1 MSDILRSVVVV
12 VAALLLVP
20 LVMMVVFMPLGI
32 AAALAWHGGTFHAA
46 GAVLMWLILVV
57 ALVAVGY
64 GLYGWL
70 SEERSSDDAVEEL
83 RKAYA
88 RGDLSEEEFE
98 RRREMLG
105 RE

>member
-1 MSDILRSVVVV
+1 
-12 VAALLLVP
+12 
-20 LVMMVVFMPLGI
+20 
-32 AAALAWHGGTFHAA
+32 
-46 GAVLMWLILVV
+46 MWLILVV

-70 SEERSSDDAVEEL
+70 SEEKSSDDAVEEL